1 MVMDAL
7 NAPFG
12 TTIVPLPVDVILLVP
27 TSYNTGFHIP
37 FFFTYTSLQWRHDP
51 PFLI

>member
-12 TTIVPLPVDVILLVP
+12 TTIVPLPVVVIMLVSA
-27 TSYNTGFHIP
+27 SYNTGFHEP
-37 FFFTYTSLQWRHDP
+37 SL
-51 PFLI
+51 FI